1 MKVSDNTQVALPL
14 RNLVSIIGAVAIG
27 VWAYFG
33 VIERLNKLETSD
45 TLFEADLLK
54 KAEQT
59 PKNLEIFMLLE
70 EAFAQLEKLEKNQ
83 EMNMSNK
90 IKIEFIEEQ
99 LHKALQDIERLKDA
113 NREMKYTNG
122 TH

>member
-1 MKVSDNTQVALPL
+1 MKVSDNTSVALPL

-99 LHKALQDIERLKDA
+99 LHKALSDIEKLKDA